1 MVNNFK
7 KNNNEILKDKCL
19 EHLGGKMCAVCG
31 VRGLPTCCY
40 DFHHKNGNKDDD
52 ISKMI
57 ARKRILDQELIN
69 EVNKCAVL
77 CANCHRQITAG
88 IIKLQSS
95 IQ

>member
-1 MVNNFK
+1 MVNNYK
-7 KNNNEILKDKCL
+7 KNNNGLLKEQAL
-19 EHLGGKMCAVCG
+19 EHLGGKICAVCG
-31 VRGLPTCCY
+31 IRGLPICCY
-40 DFHHKNGNKDDD
+40 DFHHKNGNKDED

-69 EVNKCAVL
+69 ELNKCAVL

-88 IIKLQSS
+88 IIKLQSF